1 MVAADMVAQHAPSAV
16 LMLSSAVLALLV
28 GCGLAGAAGTRTVD
42 VVTFA
47 NSAYAVGIAALIR
60 ASRKHSSARV
70 RVWVGY
76 DGDPVAFF
84 NYLSCLGI
92 NSTDVVVRR
101 PHALVD
107 AVCLSPSA

>member
-1 MVAADMVAQHAPSAV
+1 M
-16 LMLSSAVLALLV
+16 
-28 GCGLAGAAGTRTVD
+28 D

-60 ASRKHSSARV
+60 SSRKHSSARV

-76 DGDPVAFF
+76 DGNTIDFF
-84 NYLSCLGI
+84 DYLACLGI
-92 NSTDVVVRR
+92 DSTDVVVRR

-107 AVCLSPSA
+107 VVRSKQPVL